1 MVDLEDLRELDK
13 ISLKEDLQ
21 KMSVEDIM
29 ADAHCGRE
37 LAEVLYDSIHGL
49 NMTEPIPADEFI
61 KELRSELL

>member
-49 NMTEPIPADEFI
+49 NMTEPVSADEFI

>member
-1 MVDLEDLRELDK
+1 MITLEDIKEIEK
-13 ISLKEDLQ
+13 ISLNEDLQ

-37 LAEVLYDSIHGL
+37 TAEVLYDSFHGL
-49 NMTEPIPADEFI
+49 NMTEPVSVDEFI